1 VLREAL
7 SLGERTVRLETLLIL
22 FWRVVWGGEEESGS
36 NSGGGQGKVSLLY
49 SGELMDLMQANIL
62 NRQRP
67 SARTLLGEA

>member
-1 VLREAL
+1 MLREAL

-22 FWRVVWGGEEESGS
+22 FWRVVWGGEEESGI
-36 NSGGGQGKVSLLY
+36 NSGGGAGKVSLLY

-62 NRQRP
+62 KLQRP